1 MDFLQNYGLFFAKTI
16 TIAAVFFIF
25 IGFIALLRAKNRDQQ
40 QGELTIVKI
49 NEKYED
55 MKSALESN
63 WLDKNAYKKLHK
75 EKKKKD
81 KEKAKEQSKDK
92 EQLSEQKRLFVL
104 NFDGDLRASDTDFL
118 REEITAILLVATPK
132 DEVLVRLESGGG
144 MVHCY
149 GLAAAQL
156 ARFRDYNIKLTVVV
170 DKVAASGGYMM
181 ASVANTIMAAPF
193 AIVGS
198 IGVLAQIPNFNR
210 VLKKY
215 NIDFEQIT
223 AGEFKRTLT
232 LFGENTKK
240 DREKFQ
246 EEIEDTHQLF
256 KDFITH
262 FRPQVDINTVATG
275 EHWYGQRAIDLNLVD
290 GLMTSDDYLLQRHEQ
305 MDIYEVMYEY
315 KMTFKDK
322 LSEYIQGSIKKTFR
336 YFFAKY

>member
-1 MDFLQNYGLFFAKTI
+1 MDFLANYGLFLAKT
-16 TIAAVFFIF
+16 TTVAALFVFLVLFIVM
-25 IGFIALLRAKNRDQQ
+25 IKLKSRGSQ
-40 QGELTIVKI
+40 QGELNIIKI
-49 NEKYED
+49 NDKYET
-55 MKSALESN
+55 MKETLESH
-63 WLDKNAYKKLHK
+63 WLDKAACKKLQK
-75 EKKKKD
+75 EKKKHK
-81 KEKAKEQSKDK
+81 KEKCTDK
-92 EQLSEQKRLFVL
+92 PRLFVL
-104 NFDGDLRASDTDFL
+104 NFDGDLRASEVELL
-118 REEITAILLVATPK
+118 REEITALLLVATPK
-132 DEVLVRLESGGG
+132 DEILVRLESSGG

-156 ARFRDYNIKLTVVV
+156 ARFRDQKINLVVAV

-193 AIVGS
+193 AVVGS

-210 VLKKY
+210 ILKKY
-215 NIDFEQIT
+215 NVDFEQIT

-232 LFGENTKK
+232 LFGENTEKG
-240 DREKFQ
+240 REKFK
-246 EEIEDTHQLF
+246 EEIEETHTLF

-262 FRPQVDINTVATG
+262 FRPKVDINKVATG
-275 EHWYGQRAIDLNLVD
+275 EHWYGQQAIDLQLVD
-290 GLMTSDDYLLQRHEQ
+290 GLMTSDDYLLQRHEH